1 MKHTKDLEETTAACD
16 MQKQL
21 YDGLRKQHLDEF
33 MAGFSSI
40 SLKLK
45 DIYQVH
51 ADVPWWITILYFKL
65 EDHSWGQHRA

>member
-51 ADVPWWITILYFKL
+51 ADVP
-65 EDHSWGQHRA
+65 